1 MKRILLQLDTDA
13 HASSFDAVTALDA
26 GVDSLL
32 SHNLVN
38 TSNVVPLIQGA
49 IFTRGP
55 RELKN
60 TAIFIGGSDVEAGEK
75 LLAKVQESFFGPM
88 RVSVMMDS
96 NGCNTTAV
104 AAVISAQ
111 RHLDLSQTRAVVL
124 GGTGPVGRRV
134 VEILGSHGAHVI
146 VTSRSLPKARHVCS
160 VIDGTSGHYEPAIV
174 AEKGDLSPLLKDVN
188 LLISAGA
195 AGVQFSD
202 VEELSR
208 FESLKVAID
217 LNAVP
222 PLGIEGI
229 ASTDNGKEI
238 GRLIGYGALGVG
250 GLKMKIHHQLV
261 KQLFEA
267 NDQIFDTSQIYNAAV
282 NLEQMRNTGG

>member
-1 MKRILLQLDTDA
+1 MKRILLQFDTDA

-26 GVDSLL
+26 GVDHLL
-32 SHNLVN
+32 SHSLVN
-38 TSNVVPLIQGA
+38 TSNVVPLVQGA

-55 RELKN
+55 KELNN

-111 RHLDLSQTRAVVL
+111 KHLDLSQTKAVVL

-134 VEILGSHGAHVI
+134 AQILGSHGAHVI
-146 VTSRSLPKARHVCS
+146 LTSRSMPKARHICS
-160 VIDGTSGHYEPAIV
+160 VIDGTSGNYEPAIIP
-174 AEKGDLSPLLKDVN
+174 ENGDFSSLLEGAN
-188 LLISAGA
+188 LIISAGA
-195 AGVQFSD
+195 AGVQFSN
-202 VEELSR
+202 VEDLSHSP
-208 FESLKVAID
+208 SLKVVID

-229 ASTDNGKEI
+229 QSTDKAKEI
-238 GRLIGYGALGVG
+238 KQLICYGALGVG
-250 GLKMKIHHQLV
+250 GLKMKIHHQLI

-282 NLEQMRNTGG
+282 SMG

>member
-1 MKRILLQLDTDA
+1 MKRILLQFDTDV

-26 GVDSLL
+26 SVDHLL
-32 SHNLVN
+32 SYSQVN
-38 TSNVVPLIQGA
+38 STNVVSLVQGA

-55 RELKN
+55 EELKN

-96 NGCNTTAV
+96 NGCNTTAA
-104 AAVISAQ
+104 AAVLSA
-111 RHLDLSQTRAVVL
+111 RKHLDLSQAKAVIL

-134 VEILGSHGAHVI
+134 AQILGACGAHVI
-146 VTSRSLPKARHVCS
+146 LTSRTMDKARHVCS
-160 VIDGTSGHYEPAIV
+160 VIDGVSGKYEPAV
-174 AEKGDLSPLLKDVN
+174 VPENGDLSPLLKDAD

-195 AGVQFSD
+195 AGVRFTHLDQ
-202 VEELSR
+202 LTASR
-208 FESLKVAID
+208 TLRVAID

-229 ASTDNGKEI
+229 QSTDKAKEI
-238 GRLIGYGALGVG
+238 GHLVCYGALGVG
-250 GLKMKIHHQLV
+250 GLKMKIHHQLIER
-261 KQLFEA
+261 LFEA
-267 NDQIFDTSQIYNAAV
+267 NDQVIDTSQIYNAAV
-282 NLEQMRNTGG
+282 DMV